1 MSKNRFLLLML
12 SLFLLC
18 GCGQQTEAVTTP
30 PMETAGAR
38 TEITQPQTKTPLNST
53 EGESSTSA
61 VEESTT
67 QASEETKDALVTDFS
82 ELEYKN
88 EKISFN
94 EKKSNYE
101 DFSVTRQ
108 MQSVSVNGRTYCFD
122 TNIPEADCNERIRFT
137 EELLMKAGVTGEF
150 RICLYNVVKMKHTYV
165 ENGSLY
171 GRMEH
176 MSDLEYLTG
185 VLLAAYG
192 EFTNYGMAY
201 GYAALLLGEE
211 IPEARYPED
220 WDYYDLNLL
229 CFSPGFCDE
238 EELNNNKAI
247 ALNFASA
254 YVKKHGHAVYQDL
267 LKKSGQLETA
277 AIARE
282 ALADHYK
289 SQGVEPELSPLLYA
303 LGGTTYSHV
312 LQCEYATVYT
322 ERDWEDKR
330 WDVVYNIDGWE
341 DLGCGIIGYETT
353 YRVYRNVFES
363 LRLEMKQY
371 QELFDIY
378 LYNNSPTVFLVNND
392 NLEKKGDAGYYDY
405 KNHQIYLVTLPR
417 LSHEYVHSLTFFKL
431 ENSKQWIVEGIAT
444 YYETRF
450 SNYSNALLVCIVEA
464 GKNCAAEM
472 IHVSEKYL
480 ESLGRRFDPIRD
492 SAEYSS
498 LKVYFHDKT
507 LKDAPYEAGSSF
519 IDYLIKRFGEGDVL
533 DYFLVH
539 HDLSRLTDKSMEEL
553 MAEWK
558 NYLEERFKDYEKAGN
573 AGG

>member
-1 MSKNRFLLLML
+1 MSKNMFLLLML

-30 PMETAGAR
+30 QMETAGAR
-38 TEITQPQTKTPLNST
+38 TESTQPQTETPLNST

-82 ELEYKN
+82 DLEYKN

-171 GRMEH
+171 GRMDH

-229 CFSPGFCDE
+229 CFSPDFCDE

-312 LQCEYATVYT
+312 LQCEYATFYT
-322 ERDWEDKR
+322 ERDFKDINYDIIFDTED
-330 WDVVYNIDGWE
+330 WE
-341 DLGCGIIGYETT
+341 DLTKEMYYGKTSYKS
-353 YRVYRNVFES
+353 YRKVFEG
-363 LRLEMKQY
+363 LRMDMKQY
-371 QELFDIY
+371 QDFFNLYPYRNSLSVILIY
-378 LYNNSPTVFLVNND
+378 ND
-392 NLEKKGDAGYYDY
+392 HFNPQTMGGYYFSAP
-405 KNHQIYLVTLPR
+405 HQIYLTSLYSF
-417 LSHEYVHSLTFFKL
+417 SHEYVHSLIWHSPKTGV
-431 ENSKQWIVEGIAT
+431 QWVQEGLT
-444 YYETRF
+444 RYYQRRF
-450 SNYSNALLVCIVEA
+450 SS
-464 GKNCAAEM
+464 
-472 IHVSEKYL
+472 S
-480 ESLGRRFDPIRD
+480 RRSDPKSRI
-492 SAEYSS
+492 
-498 LKVYFHDKT
+498 
-507 LKDAPYEAGSSF
+507 APCE
-519 IDYLIKRFGEGDVL
+519 FGNQDV
-533 DYFLVH
+533 
-539 HDLSRLTDKSMEEL
+539 KEEDRV
-553 MAEWK
+553 
-558 NYLEERFKDYEKAGN
+558 NN
-573 AGG
+573 